1 MTFFEHFIKKFLIGI
16 AHGLGIAT
24 GIGVVALVGFLFKSE
39 LKTVITRVSSPI
51 TVAASTVDI
60 ASYQQAEKRLNPH
73 ESLISG
79 KSQISVPQGYDKQ
92 YVSSSEQLL
101 EVFGHTKGNVAIY
114 LAPGTYNFTKALTF
128 DKPNI
133 MLLSEYADKESVIL
147 NGRGM
152 VRSHKVE
159 NLIDIKSS
167 GAVIDGITMQN
178 AGNHIIQI
186 RSERDADFPIIRNCT
201 IRDGYE
207 QLLKVSYDKRNRPEE
222 QSDSGIIEN
231 CLFEYSAGIG
241 PNHYIGG
248 IDAHGIRNWVIKGN
262 VFKHIASPGNRIAE
276 HAIHLWNN
284 TENNIVENNIII
296 DSDRAIG
303 FGMRKRAKGDENK
316 NIKFSNYGGI
326 IRNNFIYHSDNQD
339 PFADT
344 GIILEDSPNT
354 LVENNAIFMEH
365 AYRRA
370 IEYRFAPTQGVMIKN
385 NRTNKRISSRDGGSA
400 DEAGNSEALTKAEFL
415 VKLHEFSV
423 AQGISF
429 TY

>member
-1 MTFFEHFIKKFLIGI
+1 MVFLQRFFKKFLIGI
-16 AHGLGIAT
+16 AHGLGFAL
-24 GIGVVALVGFLFKSE
+24 GLGLVAVVGFFFKSE
-39 LKTVITRVSSPI
+39 LKAVVSGGSYSSSEVTSSI
-51 TVAASTVDI
+51 DI
-60 ASYQQAEKRLNPH
+60 ASYQPAIKLLNPH
-73 ESLISG
+73 ESLIVGSA
-79 KSQISVPQGYDKQ
+79 QISVPQDYETK
-92 YVSSSEQLL
+92 YVSSSAQLL
-101 EVFGHTKGNVAIY
+101 ELLEQTSGNVAIY
-114 LAPGTYNFTKALTF
+114 VAPGTYDFGKTLVFN
-128 DKPNI
+128 KPNI
-133 MLLSEYADKESVIL
+133 MLLSEYADKDSVIF
-147 NGRGM
+147 NGKGM
-152 VRSHKVE
+152 VRSHNVE
-159 NLIDIKSS
+159 NLIDIRSS

-186 RSERDADFPIIRNCT
+186 RSERNADFPIIRNCT

-207 QLLKVSYDKRNRPEE
+207 QLLKVSYDKRNRPDE

-241 PNHYIGG
+241 PNFYIGG

-284 TENNIVENNIII
+284 TESNIVENNIII

-316 NIKFSNYGGI
+316 HIKFSNYGGI
-326 IRNNFIYHSDNQD
+326 IRNNFIFHSDNQD

-354 LVENNAIFMEH
+354 VVENNYIFMEH
-365 AYRRA
+365 SYRRA
-370 IEYRFAPTQGVMIKN
+370 IEYRFTPTVGVVVRN
-385 NRTNKRISSRDGGSA
+385 NSTNKNISSRDGGSA
-400 DEAGNSEALTKAEFL
+400 EEIDNVETLTKPEFL
-415 VKLHEFSV
+415 VEIHEFSV
-423 AQGISF
+423 EHGISF